1 MHFYGIIKKRKSGDS
16 MTEEIKIIDFLTEN
30 QLDAI
35 FVQKDENCR
44 YLSKFTG
51 SDSYLFLT
59 KEGLYLLTD
68 SRYTEQ
74 ARKEA
79 ADYIVVDYESHLAET
94 VAKLVDEYHVKTMG
108 VETVF
113 SYQMYL
119 SFYERMPDM
128 EFKFCQIDQLRQ
140 IKSEE
145 EISCIKE
152 ACRISDAGFKATL
165 PFIRAGITEAR
176 LRTILECAM
185 LEEGSEGKSFDTIVA
200 SGERSA
206 YPHGVA
212 TGKVLEDGDLVT
224 FDFGAIYK
232 GYHSDITRTVAIGDV
247 SERLQKIYDSVLRC
261 NEHIEMQLKEGIICS
276 EVDKSAREYLKKDGF
291 ESYFIHSLGHSVGLE
306 IHESP
311 FLSARDHTVLKE
323 NMIETVEPG
332 VYIPGIGG
340 VRIEDTVVIKKD
352 GIEVLT
358 KFPKKFLRM

>member
-1 MHFYGIIKKRKSGDS
+1 
-16 MTEEIKIIDFLTEN
+16 MTEKMKIIDFLREN

-51 SDSYLFLT
+51 SDSYLLLT
-59 KEGLYLLTD
+59 KEELYLLTD

-94 VAKLVDEYHVKTMG
+94 VAKLVDEYHIKTMG
-108 VETVF
+108 METVF

-176 LRTILECAM
+176 L
-185 LEEGSEGKSFDTIVA
+185 
-200 SGERSA
+200 
-206 YPHGVA
+206 
-212 TGKVLEDGDLVT
+212 
-224 FDFGAIYK
+224 
-232 GYHSDITRTVAIGDV
+232 
-247 SERLQKIYDSVLRC
+247 
-261 NEHIEMQLKEGIICS
+261 
-276 EVDKSAREYLKKDGF
+276 
-291 ESYFIHSLGHSVGLE
+291 
-306 IHESP
+306 
-311 FLSARDHTVLKE
+311 
-323 NMIETVEPG
+323 
-332 VYIPGIGG
+332 
-340 VRIEDTVVIKKD
+340 
-352 GIEVLT
+352 
-358 KFPKKFLRM
+358 

>member
-1 MHFYGIIKKRKSGDS
+1 MQPFLPN
-16 MTEEIKIIDFLTEN
+16 DFRN
-30 QLDAI
+30 PP
-35 FVQKDENCR
+35 
-44 YLSKFTG
+44 
-51 SDSYLFLT
+51 
-59 KEGLYLLTD
+59 
-68 SRYTEQ
+68 RYTEQ

-108 VETVF
+108 METVF

-200 SGERSA
+200 SGERS
-206 YPHGVA
+206 V
-212 TGKVLEDGDLVT
+212 
-224 FDFGAIYK
+224 
-232 GYHSDITRTVAIGDV
+232 
-247 SERLQKIYDSVLRC
+247 
-261 NEHIEMQLKEGIICS
+261 
-276 EVDKSAREYLKKDGF
+276 
-291 ESYFIHSLGHSVGLE
+291 
-306 IHESP
+306 
-311 FLSARDHTVLKE
+311 
-323 NMIETVEPG
+323 
-332 VYIPGIGG
+332 
-340 VRIEDTVVIKKD
+340 
-352 GIEVLT
+352 
-358 KFPKKFLRM
+358 

>member
-1 MHFYGIIKKRKSGDS
+1 MHFYGIIKKRKSGDL
-16 MTEEIKIIDFLTEN
+16 MTEKMKIIDFLREN

-35 FVQKDENCR
+35 FVQKDENYR

-51 SDSYLFLT
+51 SDSYLLLT
-59 KEGLYLLTD
+59 KEELYLLTD

-79 ADYIVVDYESHLAET
+79 ADYTVVDYKGHLAEI
-94 VAKLVDEYHVKTMG
+94 VAKLADEYHIRTMG

-119 SFYERMPDM
+119 SFHEYMPNI
-128 EFKFCQIDQLRQ
+128 EFRFSQIDRLRQ

-185 LEEGSEGKSFDTIVA
+185 LEEG
-200 SGERSA
+200 
-206 YPHGVA
+206 VA

-232 GYHSDITRTVAIGDV
+232 GYHSDITRTVAIGDI

-340 VRIEDTVVIKKD
+340 ARIEDTVVIKKD

>member
-94 VAKLVDEYHVKTMG
+94 VAKLVDEYHIKTMG
-108 VETVF
+108 METVF

-145 EISCIKE
+145 EISC
-152 ACRISDAGFKATL
+152 ISDAGFKATL

-247 SERLQKIYDSVLRC
+247 SERLQKIYDSVLCC